1 MKECLTWSDI
11 TFDIFSARACGAG
24 FFFDVKGSCAFPD
37 NYMYYFMLALMN
49 SSVMSMYIKM
59 LNPSVTTQVGDVER
73 VPFAYTHLHLK

>member
-1 MKECLTWSDI
+1 MADPRQNYKHD
-11 TFDIFSARACGAG
+11 RGG
-24 FFFDVKGSCAFPD
+24 AFPD